1 MKYEILQIDEFGK
14 AQKIAIDGSY
24 DLEQMRCIIVGLE
37 INDLQ
42 NHTYYIIVEGGE

>member
-14 AQKIAIDGSY
+14 ALVLPIGNNY